1 MPWNYYC
8 FIILDQSGASNDTA
22 DQWIFENS
30 EFRSNYHISDNGR
43 KIRYESSS
51 ALTTSKKE
59 MVWNKKLRHDSTW
72 IQHVIPLQP
81 SPNPT
86 NGFKTKVIEIG
97 ESIIAD
103 QNVGIEIG
111 LASKLD
117 SSLKTP
123 HEWNKLGCHFN
134 VLNGGIY
141 HKTIYPMKF
150 VERAEPNDVVE
161 WTLSYSNTEDGQLSK
176 LAVLKINGETK
187 GKPLQFK
194 GGEDLFPT
202 IHIASTGAK
211 VEAGYNDMTYPTN
224 VKGK

>member
-1 MPWNYYC
+1 
-8 FIILDQSGASNDTA
+8 
-22 DQWIFENS
+22 
-30 EFRSNYHISDNGR
+30 
-43 KIRYESSS
+43 
-51 ALTTSKKE
+51 

-111 LASKLD
+111 LATKLD

-123 HEWNKLGCHFN
+123 HEWNKFGCHFN

-141 HKTIYPMKF
+141 HKLIHPMNF
-150 VERAEPNDVVE
+150 VERAESNDVVE
-161 WTLSYSNTEDGQLSK
+161 WTLTCSNTEDGQLSK

-187 GKPLQFK
+187 GKPLQLK

-211 VEAGYNDMTYPTN
+211 VEAGYHDMTYPTK